1 MDAPPSRYRRQK
13 KSQATR
19 PALTVNTSS
28 QPGGDVAAKILSSSA
43 ENSAIS
49 SNSLNSGF
57 ANVYSNSSNLNNS
70 NNNIN
75 SSSNDKSLTS
85 PPLFSPLFNKVP
97 AHSLADPMV
106 AGPSPIEKP
115 ALRHAG
121 DQSYMI
127 DAIDISLP
135 TQMVRKEEID
145 GNMRVGDFLI
155 NLCTEHRY
163 ELGNDADECMIWEV
177 IQLSTTSETKI
188 RRPLRPFE
196 YLKYVYNS
204 WDLDSGA
211 LYSLQVTSAVFKLD
225 TKSVAFLNRRRDL
238 LREGA
243 AVALNRKVQ
252 TLINGSWC
260 KVSLS
265 ALSNG
270 QLSITRAIHHSDDR
284 SISIEEF
291 ELYEGVNLGAPAK
304 YTICLRSQQNPR
316 YFVNK
321 ADMMCIIAT
330 DSESDYDLLR
340 NILYTLR
347 TQACDKLSRQY
358 ANYLEHNNSVASFNS
373 EPEELQ
379 LIDQIQP
386 PHIGSSNS
394 LPERSGDS
402 NGEFVPDSLLG
413 KSYST
418 KSASRRPKKTSN
430 TTAAAPVFAA
440 NSLLATSQQ
449 KQQNAAVKQIM
460 PINPVVGL
468 GDRGLLGSAYS
479 YGANSGGISPSTGGN
494 QVKLPTHS
502 IAVGHGAVRKLS

>member
-1 MDAPPSRYRRQK
+1 MNANSATSPLAPP
-13 KSQATR
+13 
-19 PALTVNTSS
+19 P
-28 QPGGDVAAKILSSSA
+28 
-43 ENSAIS
+43 
-49 SNSLNSGF
+49 
-57 ANVYSNSSNLNNS
+57 
-70 NNNIN
+70 
-75 SSSNDKSLTS
+75 
-85 PPLFSPLFNKVP
+85 FSPLFNKVP
-97 AHSLADPMV
+97 AQNS
-106 AGPSPIEKP
+106 AGVSPIEKP

-121 DQSYMI
+121 DQSCMI
-127 DAIDISLP
+127 DALDICLP
-135 TQMVRKEEID
+135 TQTVRKEDVD
-145 GNMRVGDFLI
+145 GNQRVGDFLI
-155 NLCTEHRY
+155 NLCAEHRY

-243 AVALNRKVQ
+243 AVSLNRKVQ
-252 TLINGSWC
+252 VLINGSWH

-284 SISIEEF
+284 SLSIEEF

-316 YFVNK
+316 YFMNK
-321 ADMMCIIAT
+321 ADMMCMIAT
-330 DSESDYDLLR
+330 DSESDYELLR

-347 TQACDKLSRQY
+347 TQACDKLARQY

-379 LIDQIQP
+379 LIDQIQAP
-386 PHIGSSNS
+386 FTQSSKS
-394 LPERSGDS
+394 LNENASDS
-402 NGEFVPDSLLG
+402 KREFLSESLLG

-418 KSASRRPKKTSN
+418 KSASRPPKKTNN
-430 TTAAAPVFAA
+430 TNAAAPVFKA
-440 NSLLATSQQ
+440 NSLLGSNQQ

-460 PINPVVGL
+460 PINPIAGL

-479 YGANSGGISPSTGGN
+479 NGNTSGGISAGGN